1 MAQEVERHQWL
12 KIETLEKEQ
21 RDMFALMAA
30 MVASAG
36 EQGITV
42 TPESL
47 TKNYEIQR
55 FEDPRSLTLTFTAK
69 EHTP

>member
-1 MAQEVERHQWL
+1 MAQEVERHQRL
-12 KIETLEKEQ
+12 RIETLEKEQ
-21 RDMFALMAA
+21 RDMFAFMAA

-36 EQGITV
+36 EQGITI

-47 TKNYEIQR
+47 TKKYEIQR

-69 EHTP
+69 EATP